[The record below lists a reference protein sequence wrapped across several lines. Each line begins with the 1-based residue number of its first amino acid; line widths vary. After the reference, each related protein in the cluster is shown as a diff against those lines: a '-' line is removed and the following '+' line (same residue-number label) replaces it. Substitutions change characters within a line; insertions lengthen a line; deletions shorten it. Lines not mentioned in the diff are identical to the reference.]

1 MNSQGD
7 DGMERTRRTQKE
19 KLLQVEEPTLFEII
33 NKDKFIEATK
43 KHIEAISV
51 VEGSTTGVYTF
62 LASLYMANVISL
74 EDLQQVGHHIKTSE
88 NTLSCSCGYECDC
101 EDNDEE
107 D

>member
-1 MNSQGD
+1 
-7 DGMERTRRTQKE
+7 MERARRSQKE
-19 KLLQVEEPTLFEII
+19 KPLQVEEPTLFEVI

-43 KHIEAISV
+43 KHIDAIAI

-62 LASLYMANVISL
+62 LASLYMSDIISL
-74 EDLQQVGHHIKTSE
+74 EDLQQIGHHIKASE
-88 NTLSCSCGYECDC
+88 NTLCHDCECGY

>member
-1 MNSQGD
+1 
-7 DGMERTRRTQKE
+7 MERTRRTQKE
-19 KLLQVEEPTLFEII
+19 KLLQEVEEPTLFEII

-51 VEGSTTGVYTF
+51 VEGSTSGIYTF
-62 LASLYMANVISL
+62 LASLYMANIIAL
-74 EDLQQVGHHIKTSE
+74 EDLQQVGYHIKAVE
-88 NTLSCSCGYECDC
+88 NTLGCSCDYEC